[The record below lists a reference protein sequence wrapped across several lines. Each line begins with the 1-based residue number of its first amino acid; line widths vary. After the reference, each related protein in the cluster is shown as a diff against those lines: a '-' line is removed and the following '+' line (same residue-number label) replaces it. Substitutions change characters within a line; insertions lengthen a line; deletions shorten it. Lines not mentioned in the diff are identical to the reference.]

1 MGLMCRSQFFGGIN
15 GGAECKTGCL
25 AAKGKTI
32 PDEGFP
38 FRGRSDSKKPAIYK
52 TWIADEAA

>member
-32 PDEGFP
+32 TDEGFP

-52 TWIADEAA
+52 T